1 MLTLEQ
7 AKGLIYG
14 QILYHVRAKNADSTP
29 LRFRVSGKPKTWK
42 KSPEKVRVPIKH
54 WLYHHDAIDELNL
67 FFLSLTEEE
76 TK

>member
-14 QILYHVRAKNADSTP
+14 QILYHVVNRNSKGK
-29 LRFRVSGKPKTWK
+29 RQKWRVSGKPKTWK
-42 KSPEKVRVPIKH
+42 RYPEKVRVPIKH
-54 WLYHHDAIDELNL
+54 GLYHHDAIDELNL